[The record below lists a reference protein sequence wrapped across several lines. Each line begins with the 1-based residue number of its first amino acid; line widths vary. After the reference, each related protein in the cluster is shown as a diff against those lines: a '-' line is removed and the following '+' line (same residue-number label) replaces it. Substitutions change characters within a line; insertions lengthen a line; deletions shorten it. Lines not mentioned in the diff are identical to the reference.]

1 MKHIDRCCPLVVRSL
16 VPALGLWLAACASSA
31 PPAPAPVAKAPRSTS
46 ELLRSASVTGIYDS
60 GAVKLRDGVYEG
72 EPFVAGGAS
81 RPTVRLLEP
90 LTVTGDLDGAPGAE
104 VVAVLAENSGG
115 SGEAIYLAA
124 FRAQSGALVNV
135 ATALLGDRIKLRRLH
150 VDAGAVV
157 ADVVQPAPGEPACC
171 GTQLARKTY
180 RLQAG
185 ELVQASS
192 QAVGRLSLAAIA
204 RVEWVLEEMNG
215 KPLAQGSQPPTFL
228 IQGDT
233 ASGFGGCN
241 RYSGPVAESGP
252 GTISLGDTAAT
263 MMACEEPQMSIED
276 EYLRSL
282 RSVSSYTFLAGRL
295 ALSWQAGTE
304 GGVLLF
310 RRK

>member
-1 MKHIDRCCPLVVRSL
+1 MKHIDRCRPFVVRSI

-31 PPAPAPVAKAPRSTS
+31 PPAPAPVAKAPPSTS
-46 ELLRSASVTGIYDS
+46 ELLRSASVTGIYES
-60 GAVKLRDGVYEG
+60 GPVKLRGGVYEG

-90 LTVTGDLDGAPGAE
+90 LTATGDLDGAPGAE

-124 FRAQSGALVNV
+124 FRAQGGSLVNV
-135 ATALLGDRIKLRRLH
+135 ATAMLGDRIKLRRLH

-157 ADVVQPAPGEPACC
+157 ADVVQPAPGEPVCC

-185 ELVQASS
+185 TLVQASS

-215 KPLAQGSQPPTFL
+215 KPLAPGSRPPTFT

-252 GTISLGDTAAT
+252 GTISLGDAAAT

-295 ALSWQAGTE
+295 ALSSQAG
-304 GGVLLF
+304 GASGLLLF
-310 RRK
+310 HRK